1 MQEKENVC
9 TLNAKNV
16 CSVCVENDTDLA
28 SNDICL
34 ENDLVCEHLTKK
46 PNKNKC
52 QYCLPNN
59 STSTMPIKIVDKQ
72 KNDLKSKVVR
82 GNGIRTA
89 IAGIPMIT
97 KSNKKSR
104 RKSDIKYKQQSAKRV
119 WRVLLDSG
127 SDGDLLFV
135 RKGTLEVPY
144 VRRNAAQKWRTSN
157 GTFETNK
164 VGKLDLIFPNF
175 SESKIAS
182 LRPDIFGLAADSAQP
197 AYDLIIGIQTMINMG
212 VILNFKTKKVTI
224 DEISLDMVPL
234 STFPNQRTLNST
246 FRSFLEPAST
256 REATNRAVEIL
267 DANYKK
273 ADLLEVV
280 RTRCS
285 HLNIHQRQKLLTLL
299 RQFEDLFDGTLGEW
313 KTKPVSFRLKPGAKP
328 YHGRAFPVPHI
339 HLATLKK
346 EVTRLVKIGV
356 LVRQPDSEWASPT
369 FIVPKK
375 NQTVRFLSDFR
386 EVNKRLVRTPFPIPK
401 ISTTLQEMEGFTYA
415 TALDLN
421 MGYYT
426 IRLDGDAQKSALSYY
441 HGESTAT
448 CVCQWA

>member
-1 MQEKENVC
+1 M
-9 TLNAKNV
+9 
-16 CSVCVENDTDLA
+16 
-28 SNDICL
+28 
-34 ENDLVCEHLTKK
+34 
-46 PNKNKC
+46 
-52 QYCLPNN
+52 
-59 STSTMPIKIVDKQ
+59 
-72 KNDLKSKVVR
+72 
-82 GNGIRTA
+82 
-89 IAGIPMIT
+89 
-97 KSNKKSR
+97 
-104 RKSDIKYKQQSAKRV
+104 
-119 WRVLLDSG
+119 DSG

-144 VRRNAAQKWRTSN
+144 TRRNAAQRWRTSN
-157 GTFETNK
+157 GTFETSK
-164 VGKLDLIFPNF
+164 VGSLDLVFPNI

-182 LRPDIFGLAADSAQP
+182 LKPDIFEISAEAKKP
-197 AYDLIIGIQTMINMG
+197 AYDLIIGVKSMINMG
-212 VILNFKTKKVTI
+212 VILDFKTKKVTL
-224 DEISLDMVPL
+224 DEITLDMEPL
-234 STFPNQRTLNST
+234 EAFPDQHTLNST
-246 FRSFLEPAST
+246 YRAYLEPAST

-280 RTRCS
+280 NTHCT
-285 HLNIHQRQKLLTLL
+285 HLNVHRRQKLLKLL

-313 KTKPVSFRLKPGAKP
+313 KTKPVSLRLRPGAKP

-356 LVRQPDSEWASPT
+356 LKRQPDSEWASPT

-386 EVNKRLVRTPFPIPK
+386 EVNKRIIRTPFPIPK

-426 IRLDGDAQKSALSYY
+426 IRLDGDAQKICTIILPWGKYSYLRLPMGIAGSPDIFQEKMTGLMEQLEY
-441 HGESTAT
+441 VRAYIDDLLIITKSSYEDHLAKVKQVLLRLRKANLRVNVTKSTFVTNEIEYLGYILTREGIKPQPKKIESILAIKPPNS
-448 CVCQWA
+448 VR